1 MGRELDHRL
10 HGGDALQE
18 IHRHRRVL
26 EQLEQQSGS
35 FLLGHAIVLLQQRG
49 LTVRLCTREG
59 SCIGNGVEIP
69 TFCLGSTD

>member
-1 MGRELDHRL
+1 M
-10 HGGDALQE
+10 QE

-49 LTVRLCTREG
+49 LTVRLCHPGGVLHRER
-59 SCIGNGVEIP
+59 SGNPHILSGFHRLIFIDERRRHP
-69 TFCLGSTD
+69 